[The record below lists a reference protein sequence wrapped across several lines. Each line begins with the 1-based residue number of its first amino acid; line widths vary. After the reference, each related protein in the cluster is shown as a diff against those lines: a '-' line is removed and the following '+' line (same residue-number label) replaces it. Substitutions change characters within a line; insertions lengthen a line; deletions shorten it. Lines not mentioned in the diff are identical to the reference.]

1 MLPNILVVL
10 LLAMTWGAL
19 CQELAPTDQT
29 VFNFPPNGTGVL
41 LPFPPDL
48 AQLTGLSQWP
58 RKWVTP
64 PFTPNMAKLFNPSS
78 KVILPDIV
86 GPPNAKGRLLPQYDF
101 DCL

>member
-1 MLPNILVVL
+1 MSNTLGVF
-10 LLAMTWGAL
+10 LLALTWGAL
-19 CQELAPTDQT
+19 SQELAPTDQT
-29 VFNFPPNGTGVL
+29 VFNFPANGTGVL
-41 LPFPPDL
+41 LPFPSDL
-48 AQLTGLSQWP
+48 AQLTSLSQWP

-86 GPPNAKGRLLPQYDF
+86 GPPNVKGPAPQQDV